1 MTRSQKEEEK
11 KINKEMNMVKLIK
24 GLRNI
29 KILMKNSMMSKEVRK
44 QLMHVDKNVINL
56 DTSSEDS

>member
-1 MTRSQKEEEK
+1 MAEV